1 MEWRVRRIG
10 IESRPGIRIRS
21 STKIRIERKN
31 EMESR
36 TRIGIYL
43 FIDWV
48 RNQKRDYDGME
59 TQWNRDLWF
68 VAIMHALTTPKPS
81 SAAFGLDIISAAYGP
96 CVLPS

>member
-59 TQWNRDLWF
+59 SETHWHREQAWDQN
-68 VAIMHALTTPKPS
+68 KEQ
-81 SAAFGLDIISAAYGP
+81 Y
-96 CVLPS
+96 